1 MIQLN
6 TISRRRRPSLTPMI
20 DVVFLLLIFFM
31 LVARF
36 GVDKVIAINLPSAL
50 GQNTQYE
57 GAPRLVE
64 IKSGNIVSLNGS
76 EIPLRELSNNLSEL
90 MPSPNALVILRS
102 SAEANTQDLL
112 DVLLYLKSEKIT
124 TVYYTHLTL
133 PTKA

>member
-6 TISRRRRPSLTPMI
+6 TIVRRRRPSLTPMI

-36 GVDKVIAINLPSAL
+36 GIDKVIDINLPSAL
-50 GQNTQYE
+50 GHNSQYE

-64 IKSGNIVSLNGS
+64 IKSGKNVSLNGT
-76 EIPLRELSNNLSEL
+76 EIRLDQLSSKLSKL
-90 MPSPNALVILRS
+90 MPNPNALIILRS

-112 DVLLYLKSEKIT
+112 DVLLYLKSEKIMN
-124 TVYYTHLTL
+124 VSVLG
-133 PTKA
+133 PDNEF

>member
-6 TISRRRRPSLTPMI
+6 TIVRRRRPSLTPMI

-36 GVDKVIAINLPSAL
+36 GIDKVIDINLPSAL
-50 GQNTQYE
+50 GNNSQYE

-64 IKSGNIVSLNGS
+64 IKSGNRVSLNGL
-76 EIPLRELSNNLSEL
+76 EIPLDQLSNNLSKL
-90 MPSPNALVILRS
+90 MPSPNALIIIQS

-124 TVYYTHLTL
+124 NVSVLG
-133 PTKA
+133 PDNEF

>member
-6 TISRRRRPSLTPMI
+6 TIIRRRRPSLTPMI

-36 GVDKVIAINLPSAL
+36 GVDKVIDINLPSAL
-50 GQNTQYE
+50 GQSSQYE

-64 IKSGNIVSLNGS
+64 IKTGNIVLLNGTQIS
-76 EIPLRELSNNLSEL
+76 LDQLSSKLSQL
-90 MPSPNALVILRS
+90 MPSPNALIIVRS

-112 DVLLYLKSEKIT
+112 DVLLYLKSEKMMN
-124 TVYYTHLTL
+124 VSVLG
-133 PTKA
+133 PDNEF

>member
-6 TISRRRRPSLTPMI
+6 TIVRRRRPSLTPMI

-36 GVDKVIAINLPSAL
+36 GIDKVIDINLPSAL
-50 GQNTQYE
+50 GNNSQYE

-64 IKSGNIVSLNGS
+64 IKSGNIVSLNGTQIS
-76 EIPLRELSNNLSEL
+76 LDQLSSKLSQL
-90 MPSPNALVILRS
+90 MPSPNALIIVRN

-112 DVLLYLKSEKIT
+112 DVLLYLKSEKIMN
-124 TVYYTHLTL
+124 VSVLG
-133 PTKA
+133 PDNEF

>member
-6 TISRRRRPSLTPMI
+6 TVIRRRRPSLTPMI

-36 GVDKVIAINLPSAL
+36 GVDKVIDINLPSAL
-50 GQNTQYE
+50 GNNSQYE

-64 IKSGNIVSLNGS
+64 IKSGNIVSLNGAQIS
-76 EIPLRELSNNLSEL
+76 LDQLSSKLSQL
-90 MPSPNALVILRS
+90 MPSPNALIIVRN

-124 TVYYTHLTL
+124 NISVLG
-133 PTKA
+133 PDNEF

>member
-6 TISRRRRPSLTPMI
+6 TIIRRRRPSLTPMI

-36 GVDKVIAINLPSAL
+36 GVDKVIDIKLPSAL
-50 GQNTQYE
+50 GQSSQYE

-64 IKSGNIVSLNGS
+64 IKSGNIVSLNGTQIS
-76 EIPLRELSNNLSEL
+76 LDQLSSKLSQL
-90 MPSPNALVILRS
+90 MPSPNALIIVRS

-112 DVLLYLKSEKIT
+112 DVLLYLKSEKIMN
-124 TVYYTHLTL
+124 VSVLG
-133 PTKA
+133 PDNEF

>member
-6 TISRRRRPSLTPMI
+6 TIVRRRRPSLTPMI

-36 GVDKVIAINLPSAL
+36 GIDKVIDINLPSAL
-50 GQNTQYE
+50 GNNSQYE

-64 IKSGNIVSLNGS
+64 IKSGKIVSLNGT
-76 EIPLRELSNNLSEL
+76 EIPLDQLSSKLSKL
-90 MPSPNALVILRS
+90 MPNPNALIILRS

-112 DVLLYLKSEKIT
+112 DVLLYLKSEKIMN
-124 TVYYTHLTL
+124 VSVLG
-133 PTKA
+133 PDNEF

>member
-6 TISRRRRPSLTPMI
+6 TVIRRRRPSLTPMI

-36 GVDKVIAINLPSAL
+36 GVDKVIDINLPSAL
-50 GQNTQYE
+50 GQSSQYE

-64 IKSGNIVSLNGS
+64 IKSGNLVSLNGFDF
-76 EIPLRELSNNLSEL
+76 PLDQLSSKLSQL
-90 MPSPNALVILRS
+90 MPSPNALIIVRS

-112 DVLLYLKSEKIT
+112 DVLLYLKSEKIMN
-124 TVYYTHLTL
+124 VSVLG
-133 PTKA
+133 PDNEF

>member
-6 TISRRRRPSLTPMI
+6 TVSRRRRPSLTPMI

-36 GVDKVIAINLPSAL
+36 GVDKVIDINLPSAL

-57 GAPRLVE
+57 GAPRVVE

-76 EIPLRELSNNLSEL
+76 EIPLDQLSNNLSEL

-124 TVYYTHLTL
+124 NVSVLEL
-133 PTKA
+133 ENEF

>member
-6 TISRRRRPSLTPMI
+6 TVIRRRRPSLTPMI

-36 GVDKVIAINLPSAL
+36 GVDKVIDINLPSAL
-50 GQNTQYE
+50 GQSSQYE

-64 IKSGNIVSLNGS
+64 IKSGNIVSLNGAQIS
-76 EIPLRELSNNLSEL
+76 LDQLSSKLSQL
-90 MPSPNALVILRS
+90 MPSPNALIIVRS

-124 TVYYTHLTL
+124 NVSVLERENEF
-133 PTKA
+133 

>member
-6 TISRRRRPSLTPMI
+6 TIVRRRRPSLTPMI

-36 GVDKVIAINLPSAL
+36 GIDKVIDINLPSAL
-50 GQNTQYE
+50 GHNSKYE

-64 IKSGNIVSLNGS
+64 IKSGKIVSLNGT
-76 EIPLRELSNNLSEL
+76 EIPLDQLSSKLSKL
-90 MPSPNALVILRS
+90 MPNPNALIILRS

-112 DVLLYLKSEKIT
+112 DVLLYLKSEKIMN
-124 TVYYTHLTL
+124 VSVLG
-133 PTKA
+133 PDNEF

>member
-6 TISRRRRPSLTPMI
+6 TTIRRRRPSLTPMI

-36 GVDKVIAINLPSAL
+36 GVDKVIDINLPSAL
-50 GQNTQYE
+50 GQSSQYE

-64 IKSGNIVSLNGS
+64 IKSGNIVSLNGTQIS
-76 EIPLRELSNNLSEL
+76 LDQLSSKLSQL
-90 MPSPNALVILRS
+90 MPSPNALIIVRS

-112 DVLLYLKSEKIT
+112 DVLLYLKSEKIMN
-124 TVYYTHLTL
+124 VSVLG
-133 PTKA
+133 PDNEF

>member
-6 TISRRRRPSLTPMI
+6 TIIRRRRPSLTPMI

-36 GVDKVIAINLPSAL
+36 GVDKVIDINLPSAL
-50 GQNTQYE
+50 GQSSQYE

-64 IKSGNIVSLNGS
+64 IKSGNIVSLNGTQIS
-76 EIPLRELSNNLSEL
+76 LDQLSSKLSQL
-90 MPSPNALVILRS
+90 MPSPNALIIVRS

-124 TVYYTHLTL
+124 NISVLG
-133 PTKA
+133 PDNEF

>member
-6 TISRRRRPSLTPMI
+6 TIVRRRRPSLTPMI

-36 GVDKVIAINLPSAL
+36 GIDKVIDINLPSAL
-50 GQNTQYE
+50 GQSSQYE

-64 IKSGNIVSLNGS
+64 IKSGKIVSLNGT
-76 EIPLRELSNNLSEL
+76 EIPLDQLSSKLSKL
-90 MPSPNALVILRS
+90 MPNPNALIILRS

-112 DVLLYLKSEKIT
+112 DVLLYLKSEKIMN
-124 TVYYTHLTL
+124 VSVLG
-133 PTKA
+133 PDNEF

>member
-6 TISRRRRPSLTPMI
+6 TVIRRRRPSLTPMI

-36 GVDKVIAINLPSAL
+36 GVDKVIDINLPSAL
-50 GQNTQYE
+50 GNNSQYE

-76 EIPLRELSNNLSEL
+76 EIPLEELSNNLSEL
-90 MPSPNALVILRS
+90 MPSPNALIILRS
-102 SAEANTQDLL
+102 STEANTQDLL

-124 TVYYTHLTL
+124 NVSVLE
-133 PTKA
+133 PENEF

>member
-6 TISRRRRPSLTPMI
+6 TVIRRRRPSLTPMI

-36 GVDKVIAINLPSAL
+36 GVDKVIDINLPSAL
-50 GQNTQYE
+50 GHNSQYQ

-76 EIPLRELSNNLSEL
+76 EIPLDQLSNNLSKL
-90 MPSPNALVILRS
+90 MPSPNALIILRS
-102 SAEANTQDLL
+102 SAEASTQDLL
-112 DVLLYLKSEKIT
+112 NVFLHLKSEKIT
-124 TVYYTHLTL
+124 NVSVLGPDYEF
-133 PTKA
+133 

>member
-6 TISRRRRPSLTPMI
+6 TIIRRRRPSLTPMI

-36 GVDKVIAINLPSAL
+36 GVDKVIDINLPSAL
-50 GQNTQYE
+50 GQSSQYE

-64 IKSGNIVSLNGS
+64 IKSGNIVLLNGTQIS
-76 EIPLRELSNNLSEL
+76 LDQLSSKLSQL
-90 MPSPNALVILRS
+90 MPSPNAMIIVRS

-112 DVLLYLKSEKIT
+112 DVLLYLKSERIMN
-124 TVYYTHLTL
+124 VSVLG
-133 PTKA
+133 PDNEF

>member
-36 GVDKVIAINLPSAL
+36 GVDKVIDINLPSAL
-50 GQNTQYE
+50 GHNSQYQ

-76 EIPLRELSNNLSEL
+76 EIPLDQLSNNLSKL
-90 MPSPNALVILRS
+90 MPSPNALIILRS
-102 SAEANTQDLL
+102 SAEASTQDLL
-112 DVLLYLKSEKIT
+112 NVLLYLKSEKIT
-124 TVYYTHLTL
+124 NVSVLG
-133 PTKA
+133 PDNEF

>member
-36 GVDKVIAINLPSAL
+36 GVDKVIDINLPSAL
-50 GQNTQYE
+50 GHNSQYQ

-64 IKSGNIVSLNGS
+64 VKSGNIVSLNGS
-76 EIPLRELSNNLSEL
+76 EIPLDQLSNNLSKL
-90 MPSPNALVILRS
+90 MLSPNALIILRS

-112 DVLLYLKSEKIT
+112 NVLLHLKSEKIT
-124 TVYYTHLTL
+124 NVSVLG
-133 PTKA
+133 PDNEF

>member
-36 GVDKVIAINLPSAL
+36 GINKVIDINLPSAL
-50 GQNTQYE
+50 SQNVQYE

-76 EIPLRELSNNLSEL
+76 QISLDQLSNNLREL
-90 MPSPNALVILRS
+90 MPSPNALIILRS

-124 TVYYTHLTL
+124 NVSVLE
-133 PTKA
+133 PENEF

>member
-6 TISRRRRPSLTPMI
+6 TIIRRRRPSLTPMI

-36 GVDKVIAINLPSAL
+36 GVDKVIDINLPSAL
-50 GQNTQYE
+50 GQSSQYE

-64 IKSGNIVSLNGS
+64 IKSGNTVSLNGTQIS
-76 EIPLRELSNNLSEL
+76 LDQLSSKLSQL
-90 MPSPNALVILRS
+90 MPSPNALIIVRS

-112 DVLLYLKSEKIT
+112 DVLLYLKSEKIMNIS
-124 TVYYTHLTL
+124 VLG
-133 PTKA
+133 PDNEF

>member
-6 TISRRRRPSLTPMI
+6 TIVRRRRPSLTPMI

-36 GVDKVIAINLPSAL
+36 GIDKVIDINLPSAL
-50 GQNTQYE
+50 GENSQYV

-64 IKSGNIVSLNGS
+64 IKSGNLVSLNGL
-76 EIPLRELSNNLSEL
+76 EIPLDQLSSKLSQL
-90 MPSPNALVILRS
+90 MPSPNALIIVRS

-112 DVLLYLKSEKIT
+112 DVLLYLKSEKIMN
-124 TVYYTHLTL
+124 VSVLG
-133 PTKA
+133 PDNEF

>member
-6 TISRRRRPSLTPMI
+6 TIVRRRRPSLTPMI

-36 GVDKVIAINLPSAL
+36 GIDKVIDINLPSAL
-50 GQNTQYE
+50 GQSSQYE

-64 IKSGNIVSLNGS
+64 IKSGNIVSLNGTQIS
-76 EIPLRELSNNLSEL
+76 LDQLSSKLSQL
-90 MPSPNALVILRS
+90 MPSPNALIIVRS

-112 DVLLYLKSEKIT
+112 DVLLYLKSEKIMN
-124 TVYYTHLTL
+124 VSVLG
-133 PTKA
+133 PDNEF

>member
-6 TISRRRRPSLTPMI
+6 KVIRRRRPSLTPMI

-36 GVDKVIAINLPSAL
+36 GVDKVIDINLPSAL
-50 GQNTQYE
+50 GQSSQYE

-64 IKSGNIVSLNGS
+64 IKSGNIVSLNGVQIS
-76 EIPLRELSNNLSEL
+76 LDQLSSKLSQL
-90 MPSPNALVILRS
+90 MPSPNALIIVRS

-112 DVLLYLKSEKIT
+112 DVLLYLKSEKIMN
-124 TVYYTHLTL
+124 VSVLG
-133 PTKA
+133 PDNEF

>member
-6 TISRRRRPSLTPMI
+6 TIIRRRRPSLTPMI

-36 GVDKVIAINLPSAL
+36 GVDKVIDISLPSAL
-50 GQNTQYE
+50 GQSSQYE

-64 IKSGNIVSLNGS
+64 IKSGNIVSLNGTQIS
-76 EIPLRELSNNLSEL
+76 LDQLSSKLSQL
-90 MPSPNALVILRS
+90 MPSPNALIIVRS

-112 DVLLYLKSEKIT
+112 DVLLYLKSEKIMN
-124 TVYYTHLTL
+124 VSVLG
-133 PTKA
+133 PDNEF

>member
-6 TISRRRRPSLTPMI
+6 TIIRRRRPSLTPMI

-36 GVDKVIAINLPSAL
+36 GVDKVIDINLPSAL
-50 GQNTQYE
+50 GQSSQYE

-64 IKSGNIVSLNGS
+64 IKSGNIVSLNGTQ
-76 EIPLRELSNNLSEL
+76 IPLDQLSSKLSKL
-90 MPSPNALVILRS
+90 MPSPNALIIVRS

-112 DVLLYLKSEKIT
+112 DVLLYLKSEKIMN
-124 TVYYTHLTL
+124 VSVLG
-133 PTKA
+133 PDNEF

>member
-6 TISRRRRPSLTPMI
+6 TIIRRRRPSLTPMI

-36 GVDKVIAINLPSAL
+36 GVDKVIDINLPSAL
-50 GQNTQYE
+50 GQSSQYE

-64 IKSGNIVSLNGS
+64 IKYGHLVSLNGTQLS
-76 EIPLRELSNNLSEL
+76 LDQLSNKLSQL
-90 MPSPNALVILRS
+90 MPSPNALIIVRS

-112 DVLLYLKSEKIT
+112 DVLLYLKSEKIMN
-124 TVYYTHLTL
+124 VSVLG
-133 PTKA
+133 PDNEF

>member
-6 TISRRRRPSLTPMI
+6 TIIRRRRPNLTPMI

-36 GVDKVIAINLPSAL
+36 GVDKVIDINLPSAL
-50 GQNTQYE
+50 GQSSQYE

-64 IKSGNIVSLNGS
+64 IKSGNLVSLNGFDF
-76 EIPLRELSNNLSEL
+76 PLDQLSSKLSQL
-90 MPSPNALVILRS
+90 MPSPNALIILRS

-112 DVLLYLKSEKIT
+112 DVLLYLKSEKIMNIS
-124 TVYYTHLTL
+124 VLG
-133 PTKA
+133 PDNEF

>member
-6 TISRRRRPSLTPMI
+6 TIVRRRRPSLTPMI

-36 GVDKVIAINLPSAL
+36 GIDKVIDINLPSAL
-50 GQNTQYE
+50 GHNSQYE

-64 IKSGNIVSLNGS
+64 IESGKLVSLNGT
-76 EIPLRELSNNLSEL
+76 EIPLDQLSSKLSKL
-90 MPSPNALVILRS
+90 MPSPNALIILRS

-112 DVLLYLKSEKIT
+112 DVLLYLKSEKIMN
-124 TVYYTHLTL
+124 VSVLG
-133 PTKA
+133 PDNEF